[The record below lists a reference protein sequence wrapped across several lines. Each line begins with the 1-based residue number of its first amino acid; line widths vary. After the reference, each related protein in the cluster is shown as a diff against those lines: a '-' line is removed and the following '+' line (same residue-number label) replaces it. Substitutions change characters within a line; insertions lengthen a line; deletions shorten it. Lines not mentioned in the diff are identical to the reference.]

1 MENRICP
8 ECKVNLR
15 KLAHKTKDGTQKYR
29 RRCYYCANGPT
40 TKRYDPRKK
49 NYCEECGFKAKHGCQ
64 LDVDHKDGNHKNKS
78 DRNIQTLCAN
88 CHRLKTK
95 LRRESANLNRRPK
108 SLWWRKKRNKRRATQ

>member
-1 MENRICP
+1 MTVQTTP
-8 ECKVNLR
+8 EGVTT
-15 KLAHKTKDGTQKYR
+15 A
-29 RRCYYCANGPT
+29 AEPVIGPT